1 LSRITDASRFFGP
14 LRQCPR
20 LKPKK
25 GHYAVMGEQVMKK
38 TFFILTEDSEVQ
50 EKTI

>member
-1 LSRITDASRFFGP
+1 M
-14 LRQCPR
+14 LRLRPR